1 MIVTSSFQDL
11 HVVKTD
17 LAKLQ
22 GDYPNQFTKFINA
35 IKLTRQLQY
44 GFQYMGC
51 LIMGE
56 DAHRFLPQA
65 QTSYVLSIY
74 EREMEKLKKDVDFSE
89 VRQLLWNHKQISYD
103 NICKLALGNKPEFL
117 VGPVLVN

>member
-22 GDYPNQFTKFINA
+22 NNYPNQFTKFINA

-56 DAHRFLPQA
+56 DAYRFLPQA
-65 QTSYVLSIY
+65 QISYVLSIY
-74 EREMEKLKKDVDFSE
+74 EREMEKLKKDAEFSE
-89 VRQLLWNHKQISYD
+89 VRQLLSDHKQISYD

-117 VGPVLVN
+117 VGPVLVS